1 MEPEQTKPLF
11 RQERTD
17 KMKKEKLLHSTK
29 IQQMIAQYKH
39 DMQLVDQ
46 LTADAEPHYEIEQE
60 LYKKYEVKRGLRD
73 LDGKGVRAG
82 LTTIS
87 KGSATQIVDG
97 REVPAAGQLLY
108 RGIPIE
114 QLVQGFITHDRF
126 GFEEIVY
133 LLLMGHLP
141 KADQLAQF
149 KGLLTDYQELPNH
162 FNSGVIMKMPS
173 DNIMNTMAKCV
184 LALHAY
190 DPKPDDTSLP
200 NVMRQCIQLV
210 SQFPSLAVFGYQA
223 SMYFRNDRSMFIQ
236 KPDPK
241 LSIAENILYM
251 MRPDGK
257 YTRLE
262 AKLLDLCLVLHAE
275 HGGGNNS
282 AFTVHVVSSSGT
294 DTYSTVA
301 AALGSLKGPKHG
313 GANIKVMEMF
323 EDLKQ
328 HCPDWEDE
336 DALRE
341 YLKGLLRGEG
351 FDHSGL
357 IYGMGHAVYSVSDP
371 RAVILKSFVEQLSDE
386 KGCHAE
392 YQLYATVERL
402 AKEVITQ
409 NRKIYKGVCANVDFY
424 SGFVYRMLGLPMDLF
439 TPIFAIAR
447 IAGWSAHRLE
457 ELINCRKIIRP
468 AYLSVAEPQEYVP
481 LEER

>member
-1 MEPEQTKPLF
+1 
-11 RQERTD
+11 
-17 KMKKEKLLHSTK
+17 MKKETLLHSKK
-29 IQQMIAQYKH
+29 IQKMITQYKH

-46 LTADAEPHYEIEQE
+46 LTADAAPHYEIEQE
-60 LYKKYEVKRGLRD
+60 LYVKHEVKRGLRD

-87 KGSATQIVDG
+87 KVSATQMVDG
-97 REVPAAGQLLY
+97 REVPAPGQLLY

-114 QLVQGFITHDRF
+114 ELVQGFITHDRF

-141 KADQLAQF
+141 QEEQLRQF
-149 KGLLTDYQELPNH
+149 KGLLADYQELPNH

-210 SQFPSLAVFGYQA
+210 AQFPSLAVFGYQA
-223 SMYFRNDRSMFIQ
+223 SMYFRNDKSMLIRN
-236 KPDPK
+236 PDPN

-294 DTYSTVA
+294 DTYSTIA

-323 EDLKQ
+323 EDLKK
-328 HCPDWEDE
+328 HCPDWTDE
-336 DALRE
+336 DALRA
-341 YLKGLLRGEG
+341 YLQGLLRGEG

-357 IYGMGHAVYSVSDP
+357 IYGMGHAV
-371 RAVILKSFVEQLSDE
+371 FVEQLSNE
-386 KGCHAE
+386 KGCHDE
-392 YQLYATVERL
+392 YQLYASVERL

>member
-1 MEPEQTKPLF
+1 
-11 RQERTD
+11 
-17 KMKKEKLLHSTK
+17 MKKETLLHSKK
-29 IQQMIAQYKH
+29 IQKMITQYKH

-46 LTADAEPHYEIEQE
+46 LTADAAPHYEIEQE
-60 LYKKYEVKRGLRD
+60 LYVKHEVKRGLRD

-87 KGSATQIVDG
+87 KVSATQMVDG
-97 REVPAAGQLLY
+97 REVPAPGQLLY

-114 QLVQGFITHDRF
+114 ELVQGFITHDRF

-141 KADQLAQF
+141 QEEQLRQF
-149 KGLLTDYQELPNH
+149 KGLLADYQELPNH

-210 SQFPSLAVFGYQA
+210 AQFPSLAVFGYQA
-223 SMYFRNDRSMFIQ
+223 SMYFRNDKSMLIRN
-236 KPDPK
+236 PDPN

-294 DTYSTVA
+294 DTYSTIA

-313 GANIKVMEMF
+313 RRKHQGHGKF
-323 EDLKQ
+323 EDLKK
-328 HCPDWEDE
+328 HCPDWTDE
-336 DALRE
+336 DALRA
-341 YLKGLLRGEG
+341 YLQGLLRGR
-351 FDHSGL
+351 GL
-357 IYGMGHAVYSVSDP
+357 RPQRSDLRHGSCGLLRLRPQSRNSEIHLWNSCLMKRAATTSTSSMRLWSVSP
-371 RAVILKSFVEQLSDE
+371 RKLSPRTGRSI
-386 KGCHAE
+386 KVSAPTWTSTAALFIGCWGCPWIC
-392 YQLYATVERL
+392 LRPP
-402 AKEVITQ
+402 
-409 NRKIYKGVCANVDFY
+409 
-424 SGFVYRMLGLPMDLF
+424 SP
-439 TPIFAIAR
+439 AR

>member
-1 MEPEQTKPLF
+1 
-11 RQERTD
+11 
-17 KMKKEKLLHSTK
+17 MKKETLLHSSK
-29 IQQMIAQYKH
+29 IQKMIMQYKF
-39 DMQLVDQ
+39 DMQQVDH
-46 LTADAEPHYEIEQE
+46 LMELAEPHYQIEPD
-60 LYKKYEVKRGLRD
+60 LYMKYEVKRGLRD
-73 LDGKGVRAG
+73 LDGRGVRAG

-87 KGSATQIVDG
+87 KVSATQLVDG
-97 REVPAAGQLLY
+97 KEVSAPGQLLY
-108 RGIPIE
+108 RGIPID
-114 QLVQGFITHDRF
+114 QLVQGFITHNRF

-133 LLLMGHLP
+133 LLLMGRLP
-141 KADQLAQF
+141 KPEEMQEFHQLLAH
-149 KGLLTDYQELPNH
+149 YQELPNH

-200 NVMRQCIQLV
+200 NVMRQCLQLIA
-210 SQFPSLAVFGYQA
+210 QFPSLAVFGYQA
-223 SMYFRNDRSMFIQ
+223 SMYFRNDKSMFIQ

-241 LSIAENILYM
+241 LTIAENILYM

-257 YTRLE
+257 YTQLE

-323 EDLKQ
+323 WDLKAN
-328 HCPDWEDE
+328 CRDWKDE
-336 DALRE
+336 DAIRA
-341 YLKGLLRGEG
+341 YLSGLLRGEG
-351 FDHSGL
+351 FDHTGL

-371 RAVILKSFVEQLSDE
+371 RAVILKGFVEQLSAE
-386 KGCHAE
+386 KGCHE
-392 YQLYATVERL
+392 EFELYATVERL

-424 SGFVYRMLGLPMDLF
+424 SGFVYRMLGLPVDLY

-468 AYLSVAEPQEYVP
+468 AYLSVAEPQPYVP
-481 LEER
+481 MEER

>member
-1 MEPEQTKPLF
+1 
-11 RQERTD
+11 
-17 KMKKEKLLHSTK
+17 MKKDILHSEK
-29 IQQMIAQYKH
+29 IQKMITQYLQ
-39 DMQLVDQ
+39 DMQQIEQ
-46 LTADAEPHYEIEQE
+46 LTDTAAPNYQIEQD
-60 LYKKYEVKRGLRD
+60 LYVKHEVKRGLRD
-73 LDGKGVRAG
+73 LDGRGVRAG

-87 KGSATQIVDG
+87 KVTAVEQVDG
-97 REVPAAGQLLY
+97 KDVPAPGRLLY

-114 QLVQGFITHDRF
+114 QLVRGFINQDRF

-133 LLLMGHLP
+133 LLLIGRLP
-141 KADQLAQF
+141 NASEMEEFHQLLAH
-149 KGLLTDYQELPNH
+149 YQLLPNH

-173 DNIMNTMAKCV
+173 DNIMNTMAKCT

-190 DPKPDDTSLP
+190 DPKPDDTSLS
-200 NVMRQCIQLV
+200 NVMRQCIQLIA
-210 SQFPSLAVFGYQA
+210 QFPTLAVFGYQA
-223 SMYFRNDRSMFIQ
+223 SMYFRNDKSMFIQ

-262 AKLLDLCLVLHAE
+262 ARLLDLCLVLHAE

-294 DTYSTVA
+294 DTYSTIA

-323 EDLKQ
+323 ADLKR
-328 HCPDWEDE
+328 HCPDWQDE

-341 YLKGLLRGEG
+341 YLEGLLRGEN
-351 FDHSGL
+351 FDHAGL

-371 RAVILKSFVEQLSDE
+371 RAVILKTFVEKLSDE
-386 KGCHAE
+386 KGCHEE

-402 AKEVITQ
+402 AGEVIAK

-424 SGFVYRMLGLPMDLF
+424 SGFVYRMLGLPMELF
-439 TPIFAIAR
+439 TPMFAIAR
-447 IAGWSAHRLE
+447 IAGWSAHRME

-468 AYLSVAEPQEYVP
+468 AYLSVAGEQDYVP

>member
-1 MEPEQTKPLF
+1 
-11 RQERTD
+11 
-17 KMKKEKLLHSTK
+17 
-29 IQQMIAQYKH
+29 
-39 DMQLVDQ
+39 
-46 LTADAEPHYEIEQE
+46 
-60 LYKKYEVKRGLRD
+60 
-73 LDGKGVRAG
+73 
-82 LTTIS
+82 
-87 KGSATQIVDG
+87 
-97 REVPAAGQLLY
+97 
-108 RGIPIE
+108 
-114 QLVQGFITHDRF
+114 
-126 GFEEIVY
+126 
-133 LLLMGHLP
+133 
-141 KADQLAQF
+141 
-149 KGLLTDYQELPNH
+149 
-162 FNSGVIMKMPS
+162 
-173 DNIMNTMAKCV
+173 
-184 LALHAY
+184 
-190 DPKPDDTSLP
+190 
-200 NVMRQCIQLV
+200 MRQCIQLV
-210 SQFPSLAVFGYQA
+210 AQFPSLAVFGYQA
-223 SMYFRNDRSMFIQ
+223 SMYFRNDKSMLIRN
-236 KPDPK
+236 PDPN

-294 DTYSTVA
+294 DTYSTIA

-323 EDLKQ
+323 EDLKK
-328 HCPDWEDE
+328 HCPDWTDE
-336 DALRE
+336 DALRA
-341 YLKGLLRGEG
+341 YLQGLLRGEG

-371 RAVILKSFVEQLSDE
+371 RAVILKSFVEQLSNE
-386 KGCHAE
+386 KGCHDE
-392 YQLYATVERL
+392 YQLYASVERL

-409 NRKIYKGVCANVDFY
+409 TRKIYKVDFY

>member
-87 KGSATQIVDG
+87 KVSATQIVDG

-275 HGGGNNS
+275 HGG
-282 AFTVHVVSSSGT
+282 
-294 DTYSTVA
+294 
-301 AALGSLKGPKHG
+301 
-313 GANIKVMEMF
+313 ANIKVMEMF

-341 YLKGLLRGEG
+341 YLKGLLCGEG

>member
-1 MEPEQTKPLF
+1 M
-11 RQERTD
+11 
-17 KMKKEKLLHSTK
+17 
-29 IQQMIAQYKH
+29 QYKF
-39 DMQLVDQ
+39 DMQQVDH
-46 LTADAEPHYEIEQE
+46 LMELAEPHYQIEPD
-60 LYKKYEVKRGLRD
+60 LYMKYEVKRGLRD
-73 LDGKGVRAG
+73 LDGRGVRAG

-87 KGSATQIVDG
+87 KVSATQLVDG
-97 REVPAAGQLLY
+97 KEVSAPGQLLY
-108 RGIPIE
+108 RGIPID
-114 QLVQGFITHDRF
+114 QLVQGFITHNRF

-133 LLLMGHLP
+133 LLLMGRLP
-141 KADQLAQF
+141 KPEEMQEFHQLLAH
-149 KGLLTDYQELPNH
+149 YQELPNH

-190 DPKPDDTSLP
+190 DPKPDDISLP
-200 NVMRQCIQLV
+200 NVMRQCLQLIA
-210 SQFPSLAVFGYQA
+210 QFPSLAVFGYQA
-223 SMYFRNDRSMFIQ
+223 SMYFRNDKSMFIQ

-241 LSIAENILYM
+241 LTIAENILYM

-257 YTRLE
+257 YTQLE

-323 EDLKQ
+323 RDLKAN
-328 HCPDWEDE
+328 CRDWKDE
-336 DALRE
+336 DAIRA
-341 YLKGLLRGEG
+341 YLSGLLRGEG
-351 FDHSGL
+351 FDHTGL

-371 RAVILKSFVEQLSDE
+371 RAVILKGFVEQLSAE
-386 KGCHAE
+386 KGCHE
-392 YQLYATVERL
+392 EFELYATVERL

-424 SGFVYRMLGLPMDLF
+424 SGFVYRMLGLPVDLY

-468 AYLSVAEPQEYVP
+468 AYLSVAEPQPYVP
-481 LEER
+481 MEER

>member
-1 MEPEQTKPLF
+1 
-11 RQERTD
+11 
-17 KMKKEKLLHSTK
+17 MKKETLLHSKK
-29 IQQMIAQYKH
+29 IQKMITQYKH

-46 LTADAEPHYEIEQE
+46 LTADAAPHYEIEQE
-60 LYKKYEVKRGLRD
+60 LYVKHEVKRGLRD

-87 KGSATQIVDG
+87 KVSATQMVDG
-97 REVPAAGQLLY
+97 REVPAPGQLLY

-114 QLVQGFITHDRF
+114 ELVQGFITHDRF

-141 KADQLAQF
+141 QEEQLRQF
-149 KGLLTDYQELPNH
+149 KGLLADYQELPNH

-210 SQFPSLAVFGYQA
+210 AQFPSLAVFGYQA
-223 SMYFRNDRSMFIQ
+223 SMYFRNDKSMLIRN
-236 KPDPK
+236 PDPN

-282 AFTVHVVSSSGT
+282 AFTVHVVSSSRT
-294 DTYSTVA
+294 DTYSTIA
-301 AALGSLKGPKHG
+301 AAPGSLEGP
-313 GANIKVMEMF
+313 
-323 EDLKQ
+323 
-328 HCPDWEDE
+328 
-336 DALRE
+336 
-341 YLKGLLRGEG
+341 
-351 FDHSGL
+351 
-357 IYGMGHAVYSVSDP
+357 
-371 RAVILKSFVEQLSDE
+371 
-386 KGCHAE
+386 
-392 YQLYATVERL
+392 
-402 AKEVITQ
+402 
-409 NRKIYKGVCANVDFY
+409 
-424 SGFVYRMLGLPMDLF
+424 
-439 TPIFAIAR
+439 
-447 IAGWSAHRLE
+447 
-457 ELINCRKIIRP
+457 
-468 AYLSVAEPQEYVP
+468 
-481 LEER
+481 

>member
-1 MEPEQTKPLF
+1 
-11 RQERTD
+11 
-17 KMKKEKLLHSTK
+17 MKKETLLHSSK
-29 IQQMIAQYKH
+29 IQKMIMQYKF
-39 DMQLVDQ
+39 DMQQVDH
-46 LTADAEPHYEIEQE
+46 LMELAEPHYQIEPD
-60 LYKKYEVKRGLRD
+60 LYMKYEVKRGLRD
-73 LDGKGVRAG
+73 LDGRGVRAG

-87 KGSATQIVDG
+87 KVSATQLVDG
-97 REVPAAGQLLY
+97 KEVSAPGQLLY
-108 RGIPIE
+108 RGIPID
-114 QLVQGFITHDRF
+114 QLVQGFITHNRF
-126 GFEEIVY
+126 GFEEIIY
-133 LLLMGHLP
+133 LLLMGRLP
-141 KADQLAQF
+141 KPEEMQEFHQLLAH
-149 KGLLTDYQELPNH
+149 YQELPNH

-200 NVMRQCIQLV
+200 NVMRQCLQLIA
-210 SQFPSLAVFGYQA
+210 QFPSLAVFGYQA
-223 SMYFRNDRSMFIQ
+223 SMYFRNDKSMFIQ

-241 LSIAENILYM
+241 LTIAENILYM

-257 YTRLE
+257 YTQLE

-323 EDLKQ
+323 RDLKAN
-328 HCPDWEDE
+328 CRDWKDE
-336 DALRE
+336 DAIRA
-341 YLKGLLRGEG
+341 YLSGLLRGEG
-351 FDHSGL
+351 FDHTGL

-371 RAVILKSFVEQLSDE
+371 RAVILKGFVEQLSAE
-386 KGCHAE
+386 KSCHE
-392 YQLYATVERL
+392 EFELYATVERL

-424 SGFVYRMLGLPMDLF
+424 SGFVYRMLGLPVDLY

-468 AYLSVAEPQEYVP
+468 AYLSVAEPQPYVP
-481 LEER
+481 MEER

>member
-1 MEPEQTKPLF
+1 
-11 RQERTD
+11 
-17 KMKKEKLLHSTK
+17 MKKETLLHSSK
-29 IQQMIAQYKH
+29 IQKMIMQYKF
-39 DMQLVDQ
+39 DMQQVDH
-46 LTADAEPHYEIEQE
+46 LMELAEPHYQIEPD
-60 LYKKYEVKRGLRD
+60 LYMKYEVKRGLRD
-73 LDGKGVRAG
+73 LDGRGVRAG

-87 KGSATQIVDG
+87 KVSATQLVDG
-97 REVPAAGQLLY
+97 KEVSAPGQLLY
-108 RGIPIE
+108 RGIPID
-114 QLVQGFITHDRF
+114 QLVQGFITHNRF

-133 LLLMGHLP
+133 LLLMGRLP
-141 KADQLAQF
+141 KPEEMQEFHQLLAH
-149 KGLLTDYQELPNH
+149 YQELPNH

-200 NVMRQCIQLV
+200 NVMRQCLQLIA
-210 SQFPSLAVFGYQA
+210 QFPSLAVFGYQA
-223 SMYFRNDRSMFIQ
+223 SMYFRNDKSMFIQ

-241 LSIAENILYM
+241 LTIAENILYM

-257 YTRLE
+257 YTQLE

-294 DTYSTVA
+294 DTDSTVA

-323 EDLKQ
+323 RDLKAN
-328 HCPDWEDE
+328 CRDWKDE
-336 DALRE
+336 DAIRA
-341 YLKGLLRGEG
+341 YLSGLLRGEG
-351 FDHSGL
+351 FDHTGL

-371 RAVILKSFVEQLSDE
+371 RAVILKGFVEQLSAE
-386 KGCHAE
+386 KGCHE
-392 YQLYATVERL
+392 EFELYATVERL

-424 SGFVYRMLGLPMDLF
+424 SGFVYRMLGLPVDLY

-468 AYLSVAEPQEYVP
+468 AYLSVAEPQPYVP
-481 LEER
+481 MEER

>member
-1 MEPEQTKPLF
+1 MDEMHKATS
-11 RQERTD
+11 
-17 KMKKEKLLHSTK
+17 LHSAK
-29 IQQMIAQYKH
+29 IKQMVSQYKH
-39 DMQLVDQ
+39 DMQQVEQ
-46 LTADAEPHYEIEQE
+46 LTAEATPYYQIAQE
-60 LYKKYEVKRGLRD
+60 LYMQYEVKRGLRD

-87 KGSATQIVDG
+87 QVSSTKQENGKA
-97 REVPAAGQLLY
+97 VPAEGKLFY
-108 RGIPIE
+108 RGISID

-126 GFEEIVY
+126 GYEEIAY
-133 LLLMGHLP
+133 LLLMGRLP
-141 KADQLAQF
+141 KEAEMREFHQ
-149 KGLLTDYQELPNH
+149 LLTHYQPLPNH

-190 DPKPDDTSLP
+190 DPRPDDTSLP
-200 NVMRQCIQLV
+200 NVMRQCLQLIA
-210 SQFPSLAVFGYQA
+210 QFPSLAVFGYQA
-223 SMYFRNDRSMFIQ
+223 SMYFRNDKSMFIQ
-236 KPDPK
+236 KPDPN
-241 LSIAENILYM
+241 LSAAENILYM

-257 YTRLE
+257 YTHLE
-262 AKLLDLCLVLHAE
+262 ARLLDLCLVLHAE

-282 AFTVHVVSSSGT
+282 AFTVHVVTSSGT
-294 DTYSTVA
+294 DTYSTIA

-328 HCPDWEDE
+328 HCPDWQDE
-336 DALRE
+336 DALRA
-341 YLKGLLRGEG
+341 YLEGLLRGEG
-351 FDHSGL
+351 FDHTGL

-371 RAVILKSFVEQLSDE
+371 RAVILKSFVEQLSSE
-386 KGCHAE
+386 KGCHDE

-402 AKEVITQ
+402 AGEVIAR

-424 SGFVYRMLGLPMDLF
+424 SGFVYRMLGLPVDLF

-447 IAGWSAHRLE
+447 IAGWSAHRME

-468 AYLSVAEPQEYVP
+468 EYLSVSERQDYVP
-481 LEER
+481 LEERF

>member
-1 MEPEQTKPLF
+1 
-11 RQERTD
+11 
-17 KMKKEKLLHSTK
+17 MKKETLLHSSK
-29 IQQMIAQYKH
+29 IQKMIMQYKF
-39 DMQLVDQ
+39 DMQQVDH
-46 LTADAEPHYEIEQE
+46 LMELAEPHYQIEPD
-60 LYKKYEVKRGLRD
+60 LYMKYEVKRGLRD
-73 LDGKGVRAG
+73 LDGRGVRAG

-87 KGSATQIVDG
+87 KVSATQLVDG
-97 REVPAAGQLLY
+97 KEVSAPGQLLY
-108 RGIPIE
+108 RGIPID
-114 QLVQGFITHDRF
+114 QLVQGFITHNRF

-133 LLLMGHLP
+133 LLLMGRLP
-141 KADQLAQF
+141 KPEEMREFHQLLAH
-149 KGLLTDYQELPNH
+149 YQELPNH

-200 NVMRQCIQLV
+200 NVMRQCLQLIA
-210 SQFPSLAVFGYQA
+210 QFPSLAVFGYQA
-223 SMYFRNDRSMFIQ
+223 SMYFRNDKSMFIQ

-241 LSIAENILYM
+241 LTIAENILYM

-257 YTRLE
+257 YTQLE

-294 DTYSTVA
+294 DTYSTIA

-323 EDLKQ
+323 RDLKAN
-328 HCPDWEDE
+328 CRDWKDE
-336 DALRE
+336 DAIRA
-341 YLKGLLRGEG
+341 YLSGLLRGEG
-351 FDHSGL
+351 FDHTGL

-371 RAVILKSFVEQLSDE
+371 RAVILKGFVEQLSAE
-386 KGCHAE
+386 KGCHE
-392 YQLYATVERL
+392 EFELYATVERL

-424 SGFVYRMLGLPMDLF
+424 SGFVYRMLGLPVDLY

-468 AYLSVAEPQEYVP
+468 AYLSVAEPQPYVP
-481 LEER
+481 MEER